1 MTNPAHENRK
11 SLDATL
17 ESTQQLLGRTASR
30 LRLAN
35 SFTMIVGILI
45 VVLLA
50 AYFIFGYRQLA
61 ELMEPDTL
69 VAAASTWI
77 EEQLP
82 VARRTV
88 QEEVTRHAPDWAASL
103 SKQAQSSLPE
113 LRGKL
118 EEHVQL
124 QVDEMA
130 ESAMAISE
138 VQFRKFLRDNR
149 ESLRKSFEE
158 LAANPQ
164 LTDESLQLIEEM
176 VDREFQFNMR
186 EGADDLFA
194 ILNLMTAKL
203 TRLKSGKD
211 LDEQERLER
220 RVLMLAR
227 RLQQENNVLQR

>member
-1 MTNPAHENRK
+1 
-11 SLDATL
+11 
-17 ESTQQLLGRTASR
+17 
-30 LRLAN
+30 
-35 SFTMIVGILI
+35 
-45 VVLLA
+45 
-50 AYFIFGYRQLA
+50 
-61 ELMEPDTL
+61 
-69 VAAASTWI
+69 
-77 EEQLP
+77 
-82 VARRTV
+82 
-88 QEEVTRHAPDWAASL
+88 
-103 SKQAQSSLPE
+103 LPE

>member
-1 MTNPAHENRK
+1 MSQPAHTNQP

-17 ESTQQLLGRTASR
+17 ESTQQMLGRTASR

-35 SFTMIVGILI
+35 SFTLIVG
-45 VVLLA
+45 VLLVA
-50 AYFIFGYRQLA
+50 LLAGYFIFGYRQLA
-61 ELMEPDTL
+61 EIMEPDTL

-88 QEEVTRHAPDWAASL
+88 QDEVTRHAPDWAESL
-103 SKQAQSSLPE
+103 SKQAQNSLPD

-118 EEHVQL
+118 EEHVLL

-130 ESAMAISE
+130 EKAMDISE
-138 VQFRKFLRDNR
+138 VEFRKFLRDNR
-149 ESLRKSFEE
+149 EPLRKSFEE
-158 LAANPQ
+158 LAVNPQ
-164 LTDESLQLIEEM
+164 LADESLQLIEEM

-203 TRLKSGKD
+203 SRLKSGKD
-211 LDEQERLER
+211 LDELEQLER

-227 RLQQENNVLQR
+227 RLQQQNNVLQQ